1 METAVIYKTNQY
13 MNRKIKNRLLSIG
26 LLLPLL
32 FSGCKKGSNGNT
44 FVPDHDVKKPS
55 TTNTDPNSKTVNF
68 NRADGVYTKEAA
80 VADFGVPIE
89 MNWQNTH
96 IVGNQARVHIPAN
109 SLSRGNI
116 VNIDV
121 ADGTEYE
128 LSFRVKFAA
137 DFDWSRGGKLGFGF
151 HIGNGYTGCN
161 KADNGLGGT
170 ARLMWY
176 NPTGSKTN
184 PVTTGTYF
192 RPYVYY
198 KDMPENCG
206 NSFGKQSKRLNKD
219 TWYTIKIRVK
229 SNTGSNADG
238 LVSYEVD
245 GENLLT
251 QTIRWTTNDAFRK
264 IKYIT
269 FHTFRGGSDEYWQAT
284 TDGYIYYDDLVFTRI
299 AG

>member
-1 METAVIYKTNQY
+1 
-13 MNRKIKNRLLSIG
+13 MNKNSIKKMVWMIG
-26 LLLPLL
+26 LVQLLYVG
-32 FSGCKKGSNGNT
+32 GCGKTEKNNS
-44 FVPDHDVKKPS
+44 FVPEQEIRKPS
-55 TTNTDPNSKTVNF
+55 AENTDPQSKVISF
-68 NRADGVYTKEAA
+68 NRTDGTYTRAMA
-80 VADFGVPIE
+80 TADFGVPIE
-89 MNWQNTH
+89 MNWQNIN
-96 IVGNQARVHIPAN
+96 IVNNQARVRIPAN
-109 SLSRGNI
+109 TLSQGNI
-116 VNIDV
+116 VNIDI

-128 LSFRVKFAA
+128 LSFKVKFGTG
-137 DFDWSRGGKLGFGF
+137 FDWSRGGKVGFGF

-176 NPTGSKTN
+176 NAAGSKTN
-184 PVTTGTYF
+184 TVTSGAYF

-206 NSFGKQSKRLNKD
+206 NSFGKQSKQLATD
-219 TWYTIKIRVK
+219 TWYTIKIKVK

-251 QTIRWTTNDAFRK
+251 QSIRWTTNDAYRK
-264 IKYIT
+264 VRYLT
-269 FHTFRGGSDEYWQAT
+269 FHTFRGGSQDYWQAT
-284 TDGYIYYDDLVFTRI
+284 TDGFIYYDDIVLKRI